1 MRGPLLVLSCWLGMV
16 IAVQS
21 PLSQTRDAHDFP
33 TRPVRIIVSAP
44 AGGGVDIITRLVAER
59 LHQMLGQPFVVEN
72 RAGASGN
79 AGAEAV
85 ATAVPDG
92 YTLLAT
98 QPGPLTTNAALYKR
112 VNYDPAA
119 FEPLAIMTT
128 IPNTL
133 TVRGSLPVN
142 TVQEFIAYARAQPGK
157 LNYSSPGIGS
167 IPHLTAELFA
177 HRTGTKL
184 VHVPHRGTAPAVT
197 DLVAGHLDVLFFQ
210 LDSVKQHF
218 ENKAVK
224 ILAVTTDARVPS
236 VHEVPTMIESG
247 LPGFLSS
254 AWNALA
260 ATPKTPAPIVEK
272 LNHAIRAILN
282 SPDVV
287 QHLRS
292 INMQPVGGTPD
303 EIRRFLKDETE
314 RWAEVIRLANIA
326 VQ

>member
-1 MRGPLLVLSCWLGMV
+1 MRCKSTACAIFQCQLLRSACGKPSNELRIRRPFRSVVWCPLAAFTRPSFRSRYQGAVLNLEIQVRGPLLVLSCWLGMV

-112 VNYDPAA
+112 VNYAPAA

-197 DLVAGHLDVLFFQ
+197 DLVAGHLDV
-210 LDSVKQHF
+210 
-218 ENKAVK
+218 
-224 ILAVTTDARVPS
+224 
-236 VHEVPTMIESG
+236 
-247 LPGFLSS
+247 
-254 AWNALA
+254 
-260 ATPKTPAPIVEK
+260 
-272 LNHAIRAILN
+272 
-282 SPDVV
+282 
-287 QHLRS
+287 
-292 INMQPVGGTPD
+292 
-303 EIRRFLKDETE
+303 
-314 RWAEVIRLANIA
+314 
-326 VQ
+326 